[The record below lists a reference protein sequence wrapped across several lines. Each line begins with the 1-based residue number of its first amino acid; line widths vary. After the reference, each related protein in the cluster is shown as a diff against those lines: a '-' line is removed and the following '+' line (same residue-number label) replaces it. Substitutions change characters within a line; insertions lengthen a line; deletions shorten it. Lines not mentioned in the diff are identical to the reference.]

1 MFGGIEIIA
10 VEPGTEIEHEGEKLT
25 VTETNAVHLGNRMYM
40 TEAHVGALKAHAD
53 KEAAALPL
61 FGEKL

>member
-10 VEPGTEIEHEGEKLT
+10 VEPGTEIEHKGEKLT
-25 VTETNAVHLGNRMYM
+25 VTETNAVHLGSRMYM
-40 TEAHVGALKAHAD
+40 TGAQVAALKAQTD

>member
-25 VTETNAVHLGNRMYM
+25 VTETSAVHLGNRMYM
-40 TEAHVGALKAHAD
+40 TEKQVAALKAHPSV
-53 KEAAALPL
+53 KTEAP
-61 FGEKL
+61 